1 MLPLQPPARPR
12 DPGYPVRSHV
22 LADEDGRRRLH
33 GILAASVLGLAL
45 GGCGSQATPQHPIGR
60 PAMPQ
65 QQQPAQPT
73 ALPGEASVPQPAE
86 PQPLGGKPAIP
97 QAPAEPVGGL
107 RGDTATPVPPPAR
120 PATPPKAEQPQP
132 EPAEP
137 QPMMGFMVAPQ
148 APPVD
153 HT

>member
-1 MLPLQPPARPR
+1 MLPLLPPTRAR
-12 DPGYPVRSHV
+12 DPGYPVRSHA
-22 LADEDGRRRLH
+22 LADEDSRKRLH

-45 GGCGSQATPQHPIGR
+45 GGCTSLPPASGQAA
-60 PAMPQ
+60 PAPVE
-65 QQQPAQPT
+65 QPAEPVK
-73 ALPGEASVPQPAE
+73 ALPGEASAPQPAE
-86 PQPLGGKPAIP
+86 PQPLGGKPCIP
-97 QAPAEPVGGL
+97 QVPAEPAGGL
-107 RGDTATPVPPPAR
+107 RGDTVTPVPPPAR
-120 PATPPKAEQPQP
+120 PAPQPKAEQPQP